1 MMLAT
6 PDFFV
11 EHPLA
16 MLFLTVGVTLLGK
29 WLWDRYLSQASRV
42 TRREFEAEMKKHF
55 ELCVITRQN
64 CNMMRD
70 QHWEKVQEELQ
81 IQTVRLDDME
91 EAAKILIKRRM
102 DTRRVLIM
110 LLITQQKI
118 CDSLKIDCGDIN
130 KILIDMGL
138 VE

>member
-1 MMLAT
+1 MTST
-6 PDFFV
+6 PDFMTA
-11 EHPLA
+11 HPIA

-64 CNMMRD
+64 CNMMRN

-81 IQTVRLDDME
+81 IQTVRLDDTE